1 MSSSNSLLHMS
12 ITEIAPMIQAKKV
25 SPVEI
30 IQSSIVQAE
39 KLSYLNT
46 FITPMFDYAM
56 DQAKKREKAI
66 GNGEYLGPL
75 DGIPIGIKD
84 NIEVAGVRSTAGTK
98 ALNENIASVDAHVV
112 TKLKQAGAIILG
124 KENLHELAAGGRS
137 NNPHYG
143 FVKNPWDIEKIP
155 GGSSGGSG
163 ANVAACITFA
173 SLGTDIGGSVRFPAH
188 CCGVVGMKQTF
199 GRASQRGLMLTSYD
213 GDHISPITRTV
224 ADSAVVLQS
233 YVGHDIHDPT
243 TVKLPL
249 PDFSKDIGT
258 DLEGIKI
265 GVPLNHY
272 FDVID
277 DEVEVKVRQSI
288 SALEELGATVVDIKL
303 PYTEY
308 AGALWVLMA
317 SEMSVTAQKLL
328 KNHGHGV
335 SPDLLVGL
343 LATQF
348 ILARDYIKAHK
359 LQRLIKEG
367 FAEAFSKV
375 DAIATPT
382 APLPAI
388 NIDADV
394 VSIKGV
400 EYSLRLTR
408 DEIMGRATHLSNRTG
423 LPSISVPCGFSDGM
437 PVGLQLIGR
446 PFDESTL
453 YKIADAYESSASSS
467 RILAELAK

>member
-56 DQAKKREKAI
+56 GQAKKREKAI

-84 NIEVAGVRSTAGTK
+84 NIEVAGARSTAGTK
-98 ALNENIASVDAHVV
+98 ALNENISSVDAHVV

-188 CCGVVGMKQTF
+188 CCGVV
-199 GRASQRGLMLTSYD
+199 
-213 GDHISPITRTV
+213 
-224 ADSAVVLQS
+224 
-233 YVGHDIHDPT
+233 
-243 TVKLPL
+243 
-249 PDFSKDIGT
+249 
-258 DLEGIKI
+258 E
-265 GVPLNHY
+265 
-272 FDVID
+272 
-277 DEVEVKVRQSI
+277 
-288 SALEELGATVVDIKL
+288 
-303 PYTEY
+303 
-308 AGALWVLMA
+308 
-317 SEMSVTAQKLL
+317 
-328 KNHGHGV
+328 
-335 SPDLLVGL
+335 
-343 LATQF
+343 
-348 ILARDYIKAHK
+348 
-359 LQRLIKEG
+359 
-367 FAEAFSKV
+367 
-375 DAIATPT
+375 
-382 APLPAI
+382 
-388 NIDADV
+388 
-394 VSIKGV
+394 
-400 EYSLRLTR
+400 
-408 DEIMGRATHLSNRTG
+408 
-423 LPSISVPCGFSDGM
+423 
-437 PVGLQLIGR
+437 
-446 PFDESTL
+446 
-453 YKIADAYESSASSS
+453 
-467 RILAELAK
+467 